1 MKFIVMRRRSEQLRA
16 LDGLYRD
23 GHVTSAERAAAWHS
37 LFPASIT
44 AWDVRLLWV
53 LSALCLALTL
63 FSVAALN
70 LTLILQFFEAQLE
83 WLTRR
88 WFDILR
94 WSSLIHVTLAS
105 LPLLLFAGLAARERR
120 AWVQQILLVLTMA
133 LVALP
138 VIVTGQ
144 IYQVGANASGLF
156 LIWGLLALPV
166 AVAARTKV
174 AWVFIQV
181 LAYLFVLYQFGEGFT
196 FSPLIQ
202 SAVALAGLGLW
213 ALMVRTGAE
222 WVRGRWYPA
231 VNLVALGGMA
241 AGSVFGPTGMAL
253 VMLVVGLIAFGL
265 IIWRSGLRTVLGG
278 LSYILIVS
286 LIAFFFLRYTAFDFI
301 GDNILSGG
309 FLLNFVVL
317 LWFVGAI
324 ALYLRLRQRAGSTA
338 NQDEGKAEDRGDG

>member
-1 MKFIVMRRRSEQLRA
+1 M
-16 LDGLYRD
+16 
-23 GHVTSAERAAAWHS
+23 
-37 LFPASIT
+37 
-44 AWDVRLLWV
+44 LWL
-53 LSALCLALTL
+53 LSALCLGLTL

-70 LTLILQFFEAQLE
+70 LTLILQLFEAQLE

-88 WFDILR
+88 WFDVLR
-94 WSSLIHVTLAS
+94 WSSLIHVALAS
-105 LPLLLFAGLAARERR
+105 LPMLLFAVLAAREPR

-133 LVALP
+133 LAALP

-156 LIWGLLALPV
+156 LVWGLLALPV

-174 AWVFIQV
+174 AWVFIQA
-181 LAYLFVLYQFGEGFT
+181 LAYLFVLYQFGEGFA

-213 ALMVRTGAE
+213 ALMGRSGAQ

-241 AGSVFGPTGMAL
+241 TVSVFGPTSAAL
-253 VMLVVGLIAFGL
+253 ATLVVSLIAYGL

-286 LIAFFFLRYTAFDFI
+286 LIAYFFLRYTAFDFI

-309 FLLNFVVL
+309 FLLSLVVL
-317 LWFVGAI
+317 LWFVVAI
-324 ALYLRLRQRAGSTA
+324 ALYLRLRQRASSA
-338 NQDEGKAEDRGDG
+338 VNQDQVTAGDSGNG

>member
-1 MKFIVMRRRSEQLRA
+1 M
-16 LDGLYRD
+16 
-23 GHVTSAERAAAWHS
+23 
-37 LFPASIT
+37 
-44 AWDVRLLWV
+44 LWV

-63 FSVAALN
+63 FSFAALN

-88 WFDILR
+88 WFDVLR
-94 WSSLIHVTLAS
+94 WSSLIHVALGS
-105 LPLLLFAGLAARERR
+105 LPLLLFAVLAAREPR

-156 LIWGLLALPV
+156 LVWGLLALPV

-174 AWVFIQV
+174 AWVFIQA
-181 LAYLFVLYQFGEGFT
+181 LAYLFVLYQFGEGFA

-213 ALMVRTGAE
+213 ALMGRSGAL

-241 AGSVFGPTGMAL
+241 AVSVFGPTSAAL
-253 VMLVVGLIAFGL
+253 ATLAISLIAYGL

-286 LIAFFFLRYTAFDFI
+286 LIAYFFLRYTAFDFI
-301 GDNILSGG
+301 DDNILSGG
-309 FLLNFVVL
+309 FLLSLVVL

-324 ALYLRLRQRAGSTA
+324 ALYLRLRQSAGSA
-338 NQDEGKAEDRGDG
+338 VNQDQVTAGDSGNG

>member
-1 MKFIVMRRRSEQLRA
+1 MKSHIMRRRSEQIRA

-23 GHVTSAERAAAWHS
+23 GHVTSAERAAAWRR
-37 LFPASIT
+37 LFPARIT
-44 AWDVRLLWV
+44 VWDGRLLWV

-105 LPLLLFAGLAARERR
+105 LPLLLFAVLAAREPR

-156 LIWGLLALPV
+156 LVWACWPCRSRLPPAPRSPGSSFRLLPICSCSINSARALPS
-166 AVAARTKV
+166 ARC
-174 AWVFIQV
+174 
-181 LAYLFVLYQFGEGFT
+181 
-196 FSPLIQ
+196 FSRQ
-202 SAVALAGLGLW
+202 W
-213 ALMVRTGAE
+213 
-222 WVRGRWYPA
+222 RWP
-231 VNLVALGGMA
+231 
-241 AGSVFGPTGMAL
+241 GSGFGP
-253 VMLVVGLIAFGL
+253 
-265 IIWRSGLRTVLGG
+265 
-278 LSYILIVS
+278 
-286 LIAFFFLRYTAFDFI
+286 
-301 GDNILSGG
+301 
-309 FLLNFVVL
+309 
-317 LWFVGAI
+317 
-324 ALYLRLRQRAGSTA
+324 
-338 NQDEGKAEDRGDG
+338 

>member
-1 MKFIVMRRRSEQLRA
+1 MRRRSEQIRA

-23 GHVTSAERAAAWHS
+23 GHVTSAERAAAWQS
-37 LFPASIT
+37 LFPAGIT
-44 AWDVRLLWV
+44 VWDGRLLWV

-88 WFDILR
+88 WFDVLR
-94 WSSLIHVTLAS
+94 WSSLIHVALAS
-105 LPLLLFAGLAARERR
+105 LPLLLFAVLAAREPR

-144 IYQVGANASGLF
+144 IYQV
-156 LIWGLLALPV
+156 WGLLALPV

-174 AWVFIQV
+174 AWVFIQA
-181 LAYLFVLYQFGEGFT
+181 LAYLFVLYQFGEGFA

-213 ALMVRTGAE
+213 ALMGRSGAQ

-241 AGSVFGPTGMAL
+241 AVSVFGPTSAALATMAIS
-253 VMLVVGLIAFGL
+253 LIAYGL

-286 LIAFFFLRYTAFDFI
+286 LIAYFFLRYTAFDFI
-301 GDNILSGG
+301 DDNILSGG
-309 FLLNFVVL
+309 FLLSLVVL

-324 ALYLRLRQRAGSTA
+324 ALYLRLRQRAGSAVNLDQVTA
-338 NQDEGKAEDRGDG
+338 VDSGNG

>member
-1 MKFIVMRRRSEQLRA
+1 MRRRSEQIRA

-23 GHVTSAERAAAWHS
+23 GLVTSAERAAAWQC
-37 LFPASIT
+37 LFPAGIT
-44 AWDVRLLWV
+44 VWDGRLLWV
-53 LSALCLALTL
+53 LSALCLGLTL

-88 WFDILR
+88 WFDVLR
-94 WSSLIHVTLAS
+94 WSSLIHVALAS
-105 LPLLLFAGLAARERR
+105 LPLLLFAVLAARELRV
-120 AWVQQILLVLTMA
+120 WVQQILLVLTMA

-156 LIWGLLALPV
+156 LVWGLLALPV

-174 AWVFIQV
+174 AWVFIQA
-181 LAYLFVLYQFGEGFT
+181 LAYLFVLYQFGEGFA

-202 SAVALAGLGLW
+202 SAVPLAGLGLW
-213 ALMVRTGAE
+213 ALMGRSGSGAE
-222 WVRGRWYPA
+222 WIRGRWYPA
-231 VNLVALGGMA
+231 VNLVAPGGMSA
-241 AGSVFGPTGMAL
+241 VSVFGPTSAAL
-253 VMLVVGLIAFGL
+253 ATMIVSLIAYGL

-286 LIAFFFLRYTAFDFI
+286 LIAYFFLRYTGFDFI

-309 FLLNFVVL
+309 FLLSLAVL

-324 ALYLRLRQRAGSTA
+324 ALYLHLRQRAGSA
-338 NQDEGKAEDRGDG
+338 VNQDQVTAEDRGNG

>member
-1 MKFIVMRRRSEQLRA
+1 MRRRSEQIRA

-23 GHVTSAERAAAWHS
+23 GHVTSAERAAAWQS
-37 LFPASIT
+37 LFPAGIT
-44 AWDVRLLWV
+44 VWDGRLLWV
-53 LSALCLALTL
+53 LSALCLGLTL

-88 WFDILR
+88 WFDVLR
-94 WSSLIHVTLAS
+94 WSSLIHVALAS
-105 LPLLLFAGLAARERR
+105 LPLLLFAVLAAREPR

-156 LIWGLLALPV
+156 LVWGLLALPV

-174 AWVFIQV
+174 AWVFIQA
-181 LAYLFVLYQFGEGFT
+181 LAYLFVLYQFGEGFA

-213 ALMVRTGAE
+213 ALMGRSGAQ

-241 AGSVFGPTGMAL
+241 AVSVFGPTSAAL
-253 VMLVVGLIAFGL
+253 ATLVVSLIAYGL

-286 LIAFFFLRYTAFDFI
+286 LIAYFFLRYTAFDFI
-301 GDNILSGG
+301 DDNILSGG
-309 FLLNFVVL
+309 FLLSLVVL
-317 LWFVGAI
+317 IWFVGAI
-324 ALYLRLRQRAGSTA
+324 ALYLRLRQRVGSA
-338 NQDEGKAEDRGDG
+338 VNQDQVTAGDSGNG

>member
-1 MKFIVMRRRSEQLRA
+1 M
-16 LDGLYRD
+16 
-23 GHVTSAERAAAWHS
+23 
-37 LFPASIT
+37 
-44 AWDVRLLWV
+44 LWV

-70 LTLILQFFEAQLE
+70 LTLILQFLEAQLE

-88 WFDILR
+88 WFDVLR
-94 WSSLIHVTLAS
+94 WSSLIHVALAS
-105 LPLLLFAGLAARERR
+105 LPLLLFAVMAAREPR

-133 LVALP
+133 LVALT
-138 VIVTGQ
+138 VIVTSQ

-156 LIWGLLALPV
+156 LVWGLLALPV

-174 AWVFIQV
+174 AWVFIQA
-181 LAYLFVLYQFGEGFT
+181 LAYLFVLYQFREGFA

-213 ALMVRTGAE
+213 ALMGRSGAE

-241 AGSVFGPTGMAL
+241 AVSVFGPTSAAL
-253 VMLVVGLIAFGL
+253 ATLLVSLIANGL

-286 LIAFFFLRYTAFDFI
+286 LIAYFFLRYTAFDFI

-309 FLLNFVVL
+309 FLLSLVVL

-324 ALYLRLRQRAGSTA
+324 ALYLRLRQRAGSA
-338 NQDEGKAEDRGDG
+338 VNQDQVTAADRGNG

>member
-1 MKFIVMRRRSEQLRA
+1 M
-16 LDGLYRD
+16 
-23 GHVTSAERAAAWHS
+23 
-37 LFPASIT
+37 
-44 AWDVRLLWV
+44 

-105 LPLLLFAGLAARERR
+105 LPLLLFAGLAAREPR

-181 LAYLFVLYQFGEGFT
+181 LAYLFVLYQFGEGFA
-196 FSPLIQ
+196 FSPLLQ

-213 ALMVRTGAE
+213 ALMGRTGAE

-231 VNLVALGGMA
+231 INLVALGGMA
-241 AGSVFGPTGMAL
+241 AVSVFGPTA
-253 VMLVVGLIAFGL
+253 
-265 IIWRSGLRTVLGG
+265 WR
-278 LSYILIVS
+278 
-286 LIAFFFLRYTAFDFI
+286 
-301 GDNILSGG
+301 
-309 FLLNFVVL
+309 
-317 LWFVGAI
+317 W
-324 ALYLRLRQRAGSTA
+324 
-338 NQDEGKAEDRGDG
+338 

>member
-1 MKFIVMRRRSEQLRA
+1 M
-16 LDGLYRD
+16 
-23 GHVTSAERAAAWHS
+23 
-37 LFPASIT
+37 
-44 AWDVRLLWV
+44 LWV

-88 WFDILR
+88 WFDVLR
-94 WSSLIHVTLAS
+94 WSSLIHVALAS
-105 LPLLLFAGLAARERR
+105 LPLLLFAVMAAREPR

-156 LIWGLLALPV
+156 LVWGLLALPV

-174 AWVFIQV
+174 AWVFIQA
-181 LAYLFVLYQFGEGFT
+181 LAYLFVLYQFREGFA

-213 ALMVRTGAE
+213 ALMGRSGAE

-231 VNLVALGGMA
+231 VNLLALGGMA
-241 AGSVFGPTGMAL
+241 AVSVFGPTSAAL
-253 VMLVVGLIAFGL
+253 ATLLVSLIAYGL

-286 LIAFFFLRYTAFDFI
+286 LIAYFFLRYTAFDFI

-309 FLLNFVVL
+309 FLLSLVVL

-324 ALYLRLRQRAGSTA
+324 ALYLRLRQRASSAVKQDQVTA
-338 NQDEGKAEDRGDG
+338 GDIGNG

>member
-1 MKFIVMRRRSEQLRA
+1 MRRRSEQIRA

-23 GHVTSAERAAAWHS
+23 GHVTSAERTAAWHS

-44 AWDVRLLWV
+44 VWDGRLLWV
-53 LSALCLALTL
+53 LSALCLALSL

-88 WFDILR
+88 WFDVLR
-94 WSSLIHVTLAS
+94 WSSLIHVGLAS
-105 LPLLLFAGLAARERR
+105 LPLLLFAVLAAREPR

-156 LIWGLLALPV
+156 LVWGLLALPV
-166 AVAARTKV
+166 AVATRTKV
-174 AWVFIQV
+174 AWVFIQA
-181 LAYLFVLYQFGEGFT
+181 LAYLFVLYQFGEGFA

-213 ALMVRTGAE
+213 ALTGRSGAG

-241 AGSVFGPTGMAL
+241 AVSVFGPTSAAL
-253 VMLVVGLIAFGL
+253 ATLVVSLIAYGL
-265 IIWRSGLRTVLGG
+265 IIWRSGLSTVLGG

-301 GDNILSGG
+301 GDNILSRG
-309 FLLNFVVL
+309 FLLSLVVL

-324 ALYLRLRQRAGSTA
+324 ALYLRLRQRAGSA
-338 NQDEGKAEDRGDG
+338 VNQDQVTAGDRDNG

>member
-1 MKFIVMRRRSEQLRA
+1 MRRKSEQIRA

-23 GHVTSAERAAAWHS
+23 GHVTSAERAAALQS
-37 LFPASIT
+37 LFPAGIT
-44 AWDVRLLWV
+44 VWDGRLLWV
-53 LSALCLALTL
+53 LSALCLGLTL

-88 WFDILR
+88 WFDVLR
-94 WSSLIHVTLAS
+94 WSSLIHVALAS
-105 LPLLLFAGLAARERR
+105 LPLLLFAVLAAREPR

-138 VIVTGQ
+138 VIVTSQ

-156 LIWGLLALPV
+156 LVWGLLALPV

-174 AWVFIQV
+174 AWVFIQA
-181 LAYLFVLYQFGEGFT
+181 LAYLFVLYQFGEGFA

-213 ALMVRTGAE
+213 ALMGRSGAQ

-241 AGSVFGPTGMAL
+241 AVSVFGPTSAAL
-253 VMLVVGLIAFGL
+253 ATLAISLIAYGL

-286 LIAFFFLRYTAFDFI
+286 LIAYFFLRYTAFDFI
-301 GDNILSGG
+301 DDNILSGG
-309 FLLNFVVL
+309 FLLSLVVL

-324 ALYLRLRQRAGSTA
+324 ALYLRLRQRAGSA
-338 NQDEGKAEDRGDG
+338 VNQDQVTAGDSGNG

>member
-1 MKFIVMRRRSEQLRA
+1 MRRRSEQIRA

-44 AWDVRLLWV
+44 VWDGRLLWV
-53 LSALCLALTL
+53 LSALCLALSL

-88 WFDILR
+88 WFDVLR

-105 LPLLLFAGLAARERR
+105 LPLLLFAVLAAREPR

-156 LIWGLLALPV
+156 LVWGLLALPV

-174 AWVFIQV
+174 AWVFIQA
-181 LAYLFVLYQFGEGFT
+181 LAYLFVLYQFGEGFA

-213 ALMVRTGAE
+213 ALMGRSGAQ

-231 VNLVALGGMA
+231 VYLVALGGMA
-241 AGSVFGPTGMAL
+241 AVSVFGPTSAAL
-253 VMLVVGLIAFGL
+253 ATLAISLIAYGL

-286 LIAFFFLRYTAFDFI
+286 LIAYFFLRYTAFDFI
-301 GDNILSGG
+301 DNNILSGG
-309 FLLNFVVL
+309 FLLSLVVL

-324 ALYLRLRQRAGSTA
+324 ALYLRLRQRAGSA
-338 NQDEGKAEDRGDG
+338 VNQDQVTAGDSGNG

>member
-1 MKFIVMRRRSEQLRA
+1 M
-16 LDGLYRD
+16 
-23 GHVTSAERAAAWHS
+23 
-37 LFPASIT
+37 
-44 AWDVRLLWV
+44 LWV

-88 WFDILR
+88 WFDVLR
-94 WSSLIHVTLAS
+94 WSSLIHVALAS
-105 LPLLLFAGLAARERR
+105 LPLLLFAVMAAREPR

-156 LIWGLLALPV
+156 LVWGLLALPV

-174 AWVFIQV
+174 AWVFIQA
-181 LAYLFVLYQFGEGFT
+181 LAYLFVLYQFGEGFA

-213 ALMVRTGAE
+213 ALMGRSGAE

-241 AGSVFGPTGMAL
+241 AVSVFGPTSAAL
-253 VMLVVGLIAFGL
+253 ATLLVSVIAYGL

-286 LIAFFFLRYTAFDFI
+286 LIAYFFLRYTAFDFI
-301 GDNILSGG
+301 DDNILSGG
-309 FLLNFVVL
+309 FLLSLVVL

-324 ALYLRLRQRAGSTA
+324 ALYLRLRQRAGSAVKQDQVTA
-338 NQDEGKAEDRGDG
+338 ADRGNG

>member
-1 MKFIVMRRRSEQLRA
+1 M
-16 LDGLYRD
+16 
-23 GHVTSAERAAAWHS
+23 
-37 LFPASIT
+37 
-44 AWDVRLLWV
+44 LWV
-53 LSALCLALTL
+53 LSALCLALSL

-88 WFDILR
+88 WFDVLR
-94 WSSLIHVTLAS
+94 WSSLIHVGLAS
-105 LPLLLFAGLAARERR
+105 LPLLLFAVLAAREPR

-156 LIWGLLALPV
+156 LVWGLLALPV
-166 AVAARTKV
+166 AVATRTKV
-174 AWVFIQV
+174 AWVFIQA
-181 LAYLFVLYQFGEGFT
+181 LAYLFVLYQFGEGFA

-213 ALMVRTGAE
+213 ALTGRSGAG

-241 AGSVFGPTGMAL
+241 AVSVFGPTSAAL
-253 VMLVVGLIAFGL
+253 ATLVVSLIAYGL
-265 IIWRSGLRTVLGG
+265 IIWWSGLSTVLGG

-301 GDNILSGG
+301 GDNILSRG
-309 FLLNFVVL
+309 FLLSLVVL

-324 ALYLRLRQRAGSTA
+324 ALYLRLRQRAGSA
-338 NQDEGKAEDRGDG
+338 VNQDQVTAGDRDNG

>member
-1 MKFIVMRRRSEQLRA
+1 MRRKSEQIWA

-23 GHVTSAERAAAWHS
+23 GHITSAERAAAWQS
-37 LFPASIT
+37 LFPARIT
-44 AWDVRLLWV
+44 VWDGRLLWV
-53 LSALCLALTL
+53 LSALCLSLTL

-83 WLTRR
+83 WLTRW
-88 WFDILR
+88 WFDVLR
-94 WSSLIHVTLAS
+94 WSSLIHVALAS
-105 LPLLLFAGLAARERR
+105 LPLLLFAVLAAREPR
-120 AWVQQILLVLTMA
+120 AWVQQILLVLTIA

-156 LIWGLLALPV
+156 LVWGLLALPA

-174 AWVFIQV
+174 AWVFIQA
-181 LAYLFVLYQFGEGFT
+181 LAYLFVLYQFGEGFA

-213 ALMVRTGAE
+213 ALMGRSGAE

-241 AGSVFGPTGMAL
+241 AVSVFGMTSAAL
-253 VMLVVGLIAFGL
+253 ATLVVNLIAFGL
-265 IIWRSGLRTVLGG
+265 IIWRSGLQTFLGG
-278 LSYILIVS
+278 L
-286 LIAFFFLRYTAFDFI
+286 
-301 GDNILSGG
+301 
-309 FLLNFVVL
+309 
-317 LWFVGAI
+317 
-324 ALYLRLRQRAGSTA
+324 
-338 NQDEGKAEDRGDG
+338 

>member
-1 MKFIVMRRRSEQLRA
+1 MRRISEQIRA

-23 GHVTSAERAAAWHS
+23 GHVTSAERAAAWQS
-37 LFPASIT
+37 LFPAGIRV
-44 AWDVRLLWV
+44 WDGRLLWV

-88 WFDILR
+88 WFDVLR
-94 WSSLIHVTLAS
+94 WSSLIHVALAS
-105 LPLLLFAGLAARERR
+105 LPLLLFAVMAAREPR

-156 LIWGLLALPV
+156 LVWGLLALPV

-174 AWVFIQV
+174 AWVFIQA
-181 LAYLFVLYQFGEGFT
+181 LAYLFVLYQFREVFA

-213 ALMVRTGAE
+213 ALMGRSGAE

-231 VNLVALGGMA
+231 VNLLALGGMA
-241 AGSVFGPTGMAL
+241 AVSVFGPTSAAL
-253 VMLVVGLIAFGL
+253 ATLLVSVIAYGL

-286 LIAFFFLRYTAFDFI
+286 LIAYFFLRYTAFDFI

-309 FLLNFVVL
+309 FLLSLVVL

-324 ALYLRLRQRAGSTA
+324 ALYLRLRQRAGSA
-338 NQDEGKAEDRGDG
+338 VNQDQVTAADRGNG

>member
-1 MKFIVMRRRSEQLRA
+1 
-16 LDGLYRD
+16 
-23 GHVTSAERAAAWHS
+23 
-37 LFPASIT
+37 
-44 AWDVRLLWV
+44 
-53 LSALCLALTL
+53 
-63 FSVAALN
+63 
-70 LTLILQFFEAQLE
+70 
-83 WLTRR
+83 
-88 WFDILR
+88 
-94 WSSLIHVTLAS
+94 
-105 LPLLLFAGLAARERR
+105 
-120 AWVQQILLVLTMA
+120 
-133 LVALP
+133 
-138 VIVTGQ
+138 
-144 IYQVGANASGLF
+144 LF

-202 SAVALAGLGLW
+202 LAVALAGLGLW
-213 ALMVRTGAE
+213 ALMGRTGAE

-231 VNLVALGGMA
+231 INLVALGGMA
-241 AGSVFGPTGMAL
+241 AASVFGPTGVAL

-309 FLLNFVVL
+309 FLLNLVVL

-324 ALYLRLRQRAGSTA
+324 ALYLRLRRRAGSA
-338 NQDEGKAEDRGDG
+338 VNQGDGKTEDRGDG